1 MSILSSFHSHTIPYL
16 YSYHFIPILFHTYTL
31 IISFPY
37 CSIPI
42 LLGNYEFMIV
52 QKVNKA
58 AVSGEFWLS
67 NDSDPTN
74 LRELLAIT
82 YTVVSNINDMLLWR
96 YYYHV
101 AIDGR
106 IHYLCYNFKT
116 SSCKVSLKYI
126 IFTRTCFENSHI
138 LSHC

>member
-1 MSILSSFHSHTIPYL
+1 
-16 YSYHFIPILFHTYTL
+16 
-31 IISFPY
+31 
-37 CSIPI
+37 
-42 LLGNYEFMIV
+42 MIV

-67 NDSDPTN
+67 NDSDPAN

-106 IHYLCYNFKT
+106 IHYLYYKFKT
-116 SSCKVSLKYI
+116 SNSKVSHHKSMLRFHCNCKTDRKINVVIDLDYTI
-126 IFTRTCFENSHI
+126 IGE
-138 LSHC
+138 